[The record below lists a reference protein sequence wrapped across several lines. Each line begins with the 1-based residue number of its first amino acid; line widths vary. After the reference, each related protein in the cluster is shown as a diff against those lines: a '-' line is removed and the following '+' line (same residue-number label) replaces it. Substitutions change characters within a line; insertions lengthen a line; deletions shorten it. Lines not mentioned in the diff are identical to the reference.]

1 MRNENFERA
10 LNQLLK
16 QDNRYPRAAYAMMPV
31 VLDYT
36 VRRVQES
43 RRAGKLEDNQSS
55 PHVSGQQLAEGFR
68 DYLLEEFGPFAYE
81 IAADLNIVST
91 LDIGHLVYNLI
102 SVGCFGKTDEDRLED
117 FDNVFDLKE
126 ALCAPFEIKNPE
138 FKRLG
143 NEDENG
149 LA

>member
-16 QDNRYPRAAYAMMPV
+16 RDSRYPRVAYAMMPI

-36 VRRVQES
+36 VRRLQES
-43 RRAGKLEDNQSS
+43 RRAGKLGDDAMSS
-55 PHVSGQQLAEGFR
+55 HVSGQQLAEGFR
-68 DYLLEEFGPFAYE
+68 DYMLAEFGPFAYD
-81 IAADLNIVST
+81 IAADLNIFAT

-102 SVGCFGKTDEDRLED
+102 SVGCFGKTEEDRLED
-117 FDNVFDLKE
+117 FDNVYDLKE
-126 ALCAPFEIKNPE
+126 ALCAPFEIQNPE
-138 FKRLG
+138 FKCLVG
-143 NEDENG
+143 EDENG

>member
-1 MRNENFERA
+1 
-10 LNQLLK
+10 
-16 QDNRYPRAAYAMMPV
+16 
-31 VLDYT
+31 
-36 VRRVQES
+36 
-43 RRAGKLEDNQSS
+43 
-55 PHVSGQQLAEGFR
+55 
-68 DYLLEEFGPFAYE
+68 
-81 IAADLNIVST
+81 